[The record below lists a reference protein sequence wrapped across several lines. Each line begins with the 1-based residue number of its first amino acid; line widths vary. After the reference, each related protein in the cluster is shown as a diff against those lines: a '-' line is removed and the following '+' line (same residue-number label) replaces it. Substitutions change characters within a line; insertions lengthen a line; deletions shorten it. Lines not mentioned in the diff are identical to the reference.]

1 MKADRHD
8 FRRVRAFS
16 MKPTEGIDHIRC
28 KIAGA
33 RRTGWCGRIACRLY
47 RTRKVAPSAACRL
60 LVEEGAFIYDSDAY
74 RDDLQY
80 RVEGRRVVIGRSPT
94 ATAAEE

>member
-33 RRTGWCGRIACRLY
+33 AEPVGVEELHVVCIEC
-47 RTRKVAPSAACRL
+47 VAPSAACRRL

-74 RDDLQY
+74 KGDLQY
-80 RVEGRRVVIGRSPT
+80 CVKGRRVVIGRSPT